1 MNKRFISVLL
11 SAAFTA
17 TMCTSFTITASAAAK
32 VPQYQETA
40 RPMEQLNR
48 GLIAS
53 YLGSGKGVY
62 LSWRLLGTESLEN
75 QAFDIY
81 RGKTTF
87 SKIKTTN
94 PTDPTSYIDKNGR
107 STDKYKVVKAGTPKA
122 EVDAAPM
129 QIVDTMTNHLNN
141 GGTLYNSYAYVD
153 IPIER
158 PAPNGGGN
166 YYSTS
171 TKEGGANDASVGD
184 LDGDG
189 DYEIVLKWDP
199 TNSKDAAGGGTTGR
213 TYIDGYEID
222 PKNNDASKNENGH
235 LYKWRIDLG
244 PHVRSGAHE
253 NPFLVYDFDGDGKA
267 EIVSITGLGATD
279 GNGEFVTKVGDTE
292 EIRNADNSQIFLRK
306 GKNIG
311 PEYYTI
317 FDGETGAAL
326 CTTDAIPIGPQNEQG
341 IITEDYYDGHWYGDA
356 KMNRSSRYLAA
367 VAYVDGVHPS
377 AVMCRGYYNR
387 AMLRSYTW
395 DGVSLNIQWEHT
407 GDKRGSTLYGSGNHN
422 LSVGDIDN
430 DGKDEIVYGSASLDD
445 DGKTVLGYTPYGHGD
460 AMHMNDF
467 NNDGLQEVFSVKE
480 DGEGFKKQAE
490 NLRVASTG
498 KSFWNDGKIVTSSDN
513 GRGVMDN
520 IDDAYAKSEYDKGNK
535 NVMAIGWSSG
545 FSNAHD
551 FAGNDLKAKPAA
563 AGNGSFDNSLVY
575 WDGDLGR
582 ELLDSNIIQKY
593 DAANGYTNR
602 FYGDDGKNSNYTL
615 TGGTTNNYTKR
626 NVCLSVDLWGD
637 WREEIIMA
645 TGKGQD
651 ETPALRIFTST
662 IPTDYRL
669 TTLMHDSQYRL
680 AIAWQNVG
688 YNQPPH
694 TSYYIGSAAL
704 ATDENGNELNYLAPA
719 VKYTKVKYPSDDW
732 VNVSGVTLKQHKLSL
747 ERSKTEVIEAEI
759 MPADAT
765 RKNIIWTSSDESVAK
780 VIKGNVTGIAPG
792 TATITA
798 TTQDGGFTD
807 SCEVEVWSTPVE
819 GITIEDKLVNLI
831 VGDTAAPVNTE
842 IQPANAS
849 EKSVVWSSSNEGVAK
864 VSEDGTVYGVSTGVA
879 TIYATTVDGGYRDGY
894 AVNVVPRGWD
904 EMTGDNEFVTSSV
917 TDEKTQFTGSATGGA
932 LVQADANNGAEFHK
946 DFEVPESG
954 KRILKFRFTTG
965 GLQIDGSNWNWTGHE
980 YNTALSFLDENG
992 NNILTAEQQW
1002 QAKAGELTSKLFNKE
1017 PAPLVP
1023 SGEGASDW
1031 MTVVEGRSDVEG
1043 SFKRWIVTAEF
1054 DYDND
1059 TCTVNLL
1066 GSDGNW
1072 QGTGVKDGVTYNCGE
1087 YRTTFSLN
1095 GAKFKTLKCET
1106 AITQGGT
1113 VYAQPKIEE
1122 VSYGLDIP
1130 VLGASNTLYKR
1141 GTKTGEN
1148 WSQSDVV
1155 EWNGGDTLKL
1165 ENDRLWYNIT
1175 KPGAGYGASK
1185 TFDGI
1190 LDSGILTYDVDWHF
1204 GNSTS
1209 RASNVEYIQFG
1220 SDFRLGWT
1228 YGYNVYVST
1237 DAGQS
1242 WSYGNNIA
1250 EDGKTITDI
1259 SSSIFTG
1266 KNGESYT
1273 KNVKL
1278 TIDTETKTIKSLI
1291 FDGKEISAYANYK
1304 LAESAAIDSV
1314 SFGFQRGGAT
1324 DSWEYPCGI
1333 ENITVSQFGE
1343 NIQPQFTVQFA
1354 DGDKILQTEN
1364 LNVGEMPS
1372 FKGENPSKAQDAK
1385 YTYTFKGWSPN
1396 ITAAIDNVI
1405 YRAQYN
1411 AEPRTY
1417 NVSLELNGGTIEN
1430 NITEY
1435 TYGNEVVLPTPE
1447 KEDYNFIGWY
1457 AKPDFTGSKIVKI
1470 AATETGDKTYYAK
1483 WAVVPKVTIG
1493 EIRGNSVPISLI
1505 APDAS
1510 ESVQIVGVLYDGELV
1525 KEVKA
1530 SPVNALEAETEL
1542 EQILDFT
1549 NNIDDYTLKIFIWNS
1564 LDDMTPLIDAP
1575 AIREKVNNN

>member
-11 SAAFTA
+11 SATFTA
-17 TMCTSFTITASAAAK
+17 TMCTSFTITANAAAK
-32 VPQYQETA
+32 IPQYQEIA
-40 RPMEQLNR
+40 RPMEELNR
-48 GLIAS
+48 GLIAVN
-53 YLGSGKGVY
+53 LGSSKGVY

-75 QAFDIY
+75 QQYDIY

-158 PAPNGGGN
+158 PAPNGGGD

-199 TNSKDAAGGGTTGR
+199 TNSKDAQNSGSTGR
-213 TYIDGYEID
+213 TYIDAYEID
-222 PKNNDASKNENGH
+222 PKNRDASQNENGH

-253 NPFLVYDFDGDGKA
+253 NPFLVYDFDGDGKS
-267 EIVSITGLGATD
+267 EIASITGLGAKD
-279 GNGEFVTKVGDTE
+279 GKGEYVTKAGDTE
-292 EIRNADNSQIFLRK
+292 TIRNADNSQTLLRN
-306 GKNIG
+306 GKNVG

-317 FDGETGAAL
+317 FDGETGGAL
-326 CTTDAIPIGPQNEQG
+326 ITTDAIPIGRK
-341 IITEDYYDGHWYGDA
+341 DGGDWGDTG
-356 KMNRSSRYLAA
+356 MNKSSRYLGA
-367 VAYVDGVHPS
+367 VAYLDGVTPS
-377 AVMCRGYYNR
+377 LLMCRGYYNR
-387 AMLRSYTW
+387 AVIRAYTW
-395 DGVSLNIQWEHT
+395 DGAELTRKEYDSGQTSGIN
-407 GDKRGSTLYGSGNHN
+407 SLYGQGNHN
-422 LSVGDIDN
+422 LSISDIDN
-430 DGKDEIVYGSASLDD
+430 DGKDEIVYGSAALDD
-445 DGKTVLGYTPYGHGD
+445 DLATVMGNTQLGHGD
-460 AMHMNDF
+460 AIHVSDF
-467 NNDGLQEVFSVKE
+467 NNDGIQEAFTVKE
-480 DGEGFKKQAE
+480 KQMKKYAE
-490 NLRVASTG
+490 DLRVAATG
-498 KSFWNDGKIVTSSDN
+498 QHFWESGKLSMTSDN

-520 IDDAYAKSEYDKGNK
+520 IDDEYAKTHSNALSIGWSTGYAKS
-535 NVMAIGWSSG
+535 
-545 FSNAHD
+545 HD
-551 FAGNDLKAKPAA
+551 F
-563 AGNGSFDNSLVY
+563 NGDDIADRPKQNSREMTNSLIY
-575 WDGDLGR
+575 WDGDLSR
-582 ELLDSNIIQKY
+582 ELLDDNLIAKY

-602 FYGDDGKNSNYTL
+602 FYSAVDAYTL
-615 TGGTTNNYTKR
+615 TGGTSNNYSKH
-626 NVCLSVDLWGD
+626 NASLSVDLWGD
-637 WREEIIMA
+637 WREEVILP
-645 TGKGQD
+645 TGKGEN

-662 IPTDYRL
+662 IPTKYRL
-669 TTLMHDSQYRL
+669 TTLMHDCQYRL
-680 AIAWQNVG
+680 GIAWQNVG

-704 ATDENGNELNYLAPA
+704 ATDENGVELNYLAPA

-732 VNVSGVTLKQHKLSL
+732 IKVSGMTLKQHKLSL

-759 MPADAT
+759 TPDDAT

-819 GITIEDKLVNLI
+819 GITIEDKLVNVI
-831 VGDTAAPVNTE
+831 VGDTAAAVNFE

-849 EKSVVWSSSNEGVAK
+849 EKAVVWSSSNESIAK
-864 VSEDGTVYGVSTGVA
+864 VSEDGAVYGVSTGVA
-879 TIYATTVDGGYRDGY
+879 TIYATTVDGSCRDGY

-904 EMTGDNEFVTSSV
+904 EMIGDNEFVTTAV

-1250 EDGKTITDI
+1250 EDGKTITDT

-1278 TIDTETKTIKSLI
+1278 TIDTATKTIKSLI

-1304 LAESAAIDSV
+1304 LADSAAIDSV

-1493 EIRGNSVPISLI
+1493 EISGNSVPISLI

>member
-11 SAAFTA
+11 SAALTA
-17 TMCTSFTITASAAAK
+17 TMCTSFTITANAASKA
-32 VPQYQETA
+32 PQYQEIA
-40 RPMEQLNR
+40 RPMEELNR
-48 GLIAS
+48 GLIAVN
-53 YLGSGKGVY
+53 LGSSKGVY

-75 QAFDIY
+75 QQYDIY

-94 PTDPTSYIDKNGR
+94 PTDPTSFIDKNGR
-107 STDKYKVVKAGTPKA
+107 QSDKYKVVKAGASKD
-122 EVDAAPM
+122 EVDAAPT
-129 QIVDTMTNHLNN
+129 QTVDTMTNYTNN
-141 GGTLYNSYAYVD
+141 GGPLDNSYTYVD

-166 YYSTS
+166 YYNTS
-171 TKEGGANDASVGD
+171 TAEGGANDASVGD

-199 TNSKDAAGGGTTGR
+199 TNSKDAQNSGSTGR
-213 TYIDGYEID
+213 TYIDAYEID
-222 PKNNDASKNENGH
+222 PKNRDASQNENGH

-253 NPFLVYDFDGDGKA
+253 NPFLVYDFDGDGKS
-267 EIVSITGLGATD
+267 EIASITGLGAKD
-279 GNGEFVTKVGDTE
+279 GKGEYVTKAGDTE
-292 EIRNADNSQIFLRK
+292 TIRNADNLQTFLRK
-306 GKNIG
+306 GKNVG

-317 FDGETGAAL
+317 FDGETGEAL
-326 CTTDAIPIGPQNEQG
+326 ITTDAIPIGR
-341 IITEDYYDGHWYGDA
+341 EDGGDWGDTG
-356 KMNRSSRYLAA
+356 MNKSSRYLGA
-367 VAYVDGVHPS
+367 VAYLDGVTPS
-377 AVMCRGYYNR
+377 LLMCRGYYNR
-387 AMLRSYTW
+387 AVIRAYTW
-395 DGVSLNIQWEHT
+395 DGAELTRKEYDSGQTSGIN
-407 GDKRGSTLYGSGNHN
+407 SLYGQGNHN
-422 LSVGDIDN
+422 LSISDIDN
-430 DGKDEIVYGSASLDD
+430 DGKDEIVYGSAALDD
-445 DGKTVLGYTPYGHGD
+445 DLTTVMGNTQLGHGD
-460 AMHMNDF
+460 AIHVSDF
-467 NNDGLQEVFSVKE
+467 NNDGIQEAFTVKE
-480 DGEGFKKQAE
+480 KQMKKYAE
-490 NLRVASTG
+490 DLRVAATG
-498 KSFWNDGKIVTSSDN
+498 QHFWESGKLSMTSDN

-520 IDDAYAKSEYDKGNK
+520 IDDEYAKTHPNALSIGWSTGYAKS
-535 NVMAIGWSSG
+535 
-545 FSNAHD
+545 HD
-551 FAGNDLKAKPAA
+551 FNGNDIADRPKQ
-563 AGNGSFDNSLVY
+563 NSREMTNSLIY
-575 WDGDLGR
+575 WDGDLSR
-582 ELLDSNIIQKY
+582 ELLDDNLIAKY
-593 DAANGYTNR
+593 DAENGYTNR
-602 FYGDDGKNSNYTL
+602 FYSAVDAYTL
-615 TGGTTNNYTKR
+615 TGGTSNNYSKH
-626 NVCLSVDLWGD
+626 NASLSVDLWGD
-637 WREEIIMA
+637 WREEVILP
-645 TGKGQD
+645 TGKGEN

-662 IPTDYRL
+662 IPTKYRL
-669 TTLMHDSQYRL
+669 TTLMHDCQYRL
-680 AIAWQNVG
+680 GIAWQNVG

-704 ATDENGNELNYLAPA
+704 ATDENGAELNYLAPA

-732 VNVSGVTLKQHKLSL
+732 IKVSGMTLKQHKLSL

-759 MPADAT
+759 TPDDAT

-780 VIKGNVTGIAPG
+780 VTKGNVTGIAPG

-819 GITIEDKLVNLI
+819 GIIIEDKLVNLI
-831 VGDTAAPVNTE
+831 VGDTAAAVNFE

-849 EKSVVWSSSNEGVAK
+849 EKAVVWSSSNESIAK
-864 VSEDGTVYGVSTGVA
+864 VSEDGAVYGVSTGVA
-879 TIYATTVDGGYRDGY
+879 TIYATTVDGSCRDGY

-904 EMTGDNEFVTSSV
+904 EMIGDNEFVTTAV

-946 DFEVPESG
+946 DFDVPESG
-954 KRILKFRFTTG
+954 KRILKFHFTTG
-965 GLQIDGSNWNWTGHE
+965 GLQIDGSNWNWIGHE
-980 YNTALSFLDENG
+980 YNTALSFLDESG
-992 NNILTAEQQW
+992 NNILTAQQEW
-1002 QAKAGELTSKLFNKE
+1002 LTAAGELTSKILDNE
-1017 PAPLVP
+1017 PTALI
-1023 SGEGASDW
+1023 SDNAESADW
-1031 MTVVEGRSDVEG
+1031 TTVVDGRGDVAG
-1043 SFKRWIVTAEF
+1043 SAKRWIVTAEF

-1130 VLGASNTLYKR
+1130 VLGASNTIYKR
-1141 GTKTGEN
+1141 GAKTGEN
-1148 WSQSDVV
+1148 WSQSDVA

-1165 ENDRLWYNIT
+1165 ENDRLWYNPT
-1175 KPGAGYGASK
+1175 NPTTSYSATK
-1185 TFDGI
+1185 TFEGI
-1190 LDSGILTYDVDWHF
+1190 LDNATLTYDIDWIF
-1204 GNSTS
+1204 GQPTAREN
-1209 RASNVEYIQFG
+1209 NYEYIQFG
-1220 SDFRLGWT
+1220 SELRLGWNSK
-1228 YGYNVYVST
+1228 YQVFVST
-1237 DAGQS
+1237 DGGKT
-1242 WSYGNNIA
+1242 YGADPIFSVSA
-1250 EDGKTITDI
+1250 ADGKAEIIKNIKLQIDTATKRILSLKFDGAELSSYKNHELTDI
-1259 SSSIFTG
+1259 
-1266 KNGESYT
+1266 
-1273 KNVKL
+1273 
-1278 TIDTETKTIKSLI
+1278 DTVT
-1291 FDGKEISAYANYK
+1291 
-1304 LAESAAIDSV
+1304 
-1314 SFGFQRGGAT
+1314 FGFVRGGSVGT
-1324 DSWEYPCGI
+1324 GYVIPTGI
-1333 ENITVSQFGE
+1333 ENISVSQFGE
-1343 NIQPQFTVQFA
+1343 GIQPQFTVQFA
-1354 DGDKILQTEN
+1354 DGDNILQTEN

-1372 FKGENPSKAQDAK
+1372 FKGENPSKAQDEK

-1396 ITAAIDNVI
+1396 ITAAIDNVV

-1447 KEDYNFIGWY
+1447 KEEYNFIGWY
-1457 AKPDFTGSKIVKI
+1457 AKPDFTGSKIVKV

-1493 EIRGNSVPISLI
+1493 EISGNSVPISLI

-1542 EQILDFT
+1542 EQTLDFA
-1549 NNIDDYTLKIFIWNS
+1549 NNVDDYTLKIFIWNS
-1564 LDDMTPLIDAP
+1564 LDDMVPLIDAP